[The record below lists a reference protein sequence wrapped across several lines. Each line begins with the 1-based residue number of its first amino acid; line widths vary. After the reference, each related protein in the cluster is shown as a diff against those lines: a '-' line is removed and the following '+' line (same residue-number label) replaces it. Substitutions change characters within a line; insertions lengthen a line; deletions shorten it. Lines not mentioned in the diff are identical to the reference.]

1 MGGFRSDSIFTKTK
15 KIALVPRMDG
25 PRPPIERTPSLLWK
39 RAHDATIIQK
49 GRFRVCIL
57 ARTDSEGTMSEQQ
70 SQTSESSPKE
80 DQFDANMI
88 TLTNVR
94 QTLNPRKPPISRRPS
109 FPPRKEIQKKPH
121 LLMKHTRVNGK
132 WLATF
137 EADPL
142 GPSPRH
148 SVRSSSGSTMS
159 ARSSYSS
166 KRSISRM
173 PSLPSAMNSSR
184 STIKSNDSNVD
195 FFDDLLMDN
204 LKSNDSARQV
214 KWAYQVQPNRTQFV
228 ENVVPELPEKEVA
241 DCRKDL
247 GLDWI

>member
-39 RAHDATIIQK
+39 RAHDAKIIQK

-148 SVRSSSGSTMS
+148 SVRSSS
-159 ARSSYSS
+159 
-166 KRSISRM
+166 
-173 PSLPSAMNSSR
+173 R

-195 FFDDLLMDN
+195 FFDDLLMVN